1 MPMQKRTHLKA
12 LIATT
17 LLAGAGAAMAQAYPS
32 RPVQM
37 IVPFPAGAPVDTL
50 ARAFA
55 QAMDKQLK
63 QSVVVMNREGGS
75 TTVGMNALLQAPND
89 GYTIV
94 YGPVTALTVHPH
106 WMKGLQYKADS
117 FVPVCQTFENV
128 FVLAAGPNS
137 TVKDFAAAV
146 AQAKAKPGGLTY
158 AHPGVSSSPHLAGAE
173 LFQRAAVPATD
184 VPFRG
189 EAAMVGPLREGT
201 VDLGVVTTGFAVN
214 QTLKPLAVFG
224 DKRLSNFPD
233 TPTAREL
240 GFPVVPSGYGGLF
253 MRADTP
259 APVVARVE
267 EACKGAVADAAF
279 HEMANRQFQQTEF
292 LDRAR
297 FTARLQA
304 DARSKGELLKSVKLD
319 R

>member
-1 MPMQKRTHLKA
+1 MTSLFTHTMRKLA
-12 LIATT
+12 
-17 LLAGAGAAMAQAYPS
+17 AGALLLGASAAFGQAYPS

-37 IVPFPAGAPVDTL
+37 IVPFPAGAPVDAL
-50 ARAFA
+50 ARSFA
-55 QAMDKQLK
+55 QALDKQLE
-63 QSVVVMNREGGS
+63 QRVVVLNREGGS
-75 TTVGMNALLQAPND
+75 TTVAMNALLAAPND

-106 WMKGLQYKADS
+106 WMKALQYKPEA

-128 FVLAAGPNS
+128 FVLAASPNS
-137 TVKDFAAAV
+137 PLRDFAGV
-146 AQAKAKPGGLTY
+146 LQQAKSKPGGLTY

-173 LFQRAAVPATD
+173 LFQRAGVTATD

-189 EAAMVGPLREGT
+189 EAAMVAQLRDAS
-201 VDLGVVTTGFAVN
+201 VDLGVVTSGFALN
-214 QTLKPLAVFG
+214 QGLKPIAVFA
-224 DKRLSNFPD
+224 DKRVTAFPN

-240 GFPVVPSGYGGLF
+240 GFPVTPSGYGGLF

-259 APVVARVE
+259 AQVVAKVE
-267 EACKGAVADAAF
+267 QACKGAVADVTF
-279 HEMANRQFQQTEF
+279 KDMAQRLYQDTEF

-304 DARSKGELLKSVKLD
+304 DSRSKAELLKTVKLE